1 MKISII
7 ADDRYI
13 IIDGRPV
20 RMEALDIDP
29 MYHAVQFDTDK
40 GWGEIEYKEIDR
52 DGAGPEPA
60 YKPRNEPVLA
70 EHFENMFGLQV
81 QAAAQ
86 ILRDQDYERD
96 QELSAP
102 IPMYIAPAPET
113 NTKPISS
120 SSPVSDEV
128 LQRLTNLERLLSDI
142 LPSFGDRIAAL
153 ESCFDR
159 VRDLEN
165 RFETVAAM
173 AAQKLLEEGEQP

>member
-1 MKISII
+1 
-7 ADDRYI
+7 
-13 IIDGRPV
+13 
-20 RMEALDIDP
+20 
-29 MYHAVQFDTDK
+29 
-40 GWGEIEYKEIDR
+40 
-52 DGAGPEPA
+52 
-60 YKPRNEPVLA
+60 
-70 EHFENMFGLQV
+70 MFGLQV

-86 ILRDQDYERD
+86 ILLDQD
-96 QELSAP
+96 ATP
-102 IPMYIAPAPET
+102 APAPVPET
-113 NTKPISS
+113 NAEPVSNP
-120 SSPVSDEV
+120 SPVSNEV

>member
-86 ILRDQDYERD
+86 ILLDQD
-96 QELSAP
+96 ATP
-102 IPMYIAPAPET
+102 APAPVPET
-113 NTKPISS
+113 NAEPVSNP
-120 SSPVSDEV
+120 SPVSNEV

-173 AAQKLLEEGEQP
+173 AAQKLAEEGEQP